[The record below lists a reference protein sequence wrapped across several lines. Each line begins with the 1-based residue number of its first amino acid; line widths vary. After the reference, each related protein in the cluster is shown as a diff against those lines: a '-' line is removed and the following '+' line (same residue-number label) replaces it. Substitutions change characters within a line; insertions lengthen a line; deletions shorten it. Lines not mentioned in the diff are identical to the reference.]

1 MEEGRGF
8 PLIWLYG
15 YIGKA
20 VMSEAGY
27 DREFLRKIANYLFE
41 LLIFFDDDGTVRHA
55 NEVVLSTLMYQDLD
69 ELDNISDVFPTLFYK
84 EGDKMM
90 CREDMDGHVVSTV
103 AYRSNNTCFEVE
115 ARFIKDLIKVD
126 GAPDKTRHACVVE
139 DISAR
144 ERLSREISKARESSE
159 DFVKTRDEF
168 VANVTHELRTP
179 VNGILGNIQ
188 ELMGA
193 ERDNNKLYTM
203 EMIEKSCND
212 MNALINNILDFSKLQ
227 AGKFQMEDR
236 EFSLKSMIDYV
247 RSNHINKIH
256 EKGLD
261 FFVTVAPDIPDKLIG
276 DELRLEQILN
286 NLLSNAIKFTTVGKI
301 MLEVVETARVGNRVE
316 LFFMV
321 MDTGIGIADHD
332 MDKLFKGFSQVD
344 ASISRKYG
352 GTGLGLN
359 ISKQLVNLMGGDIS
373 VDSTAGKG
381 STFTFSVWLN
391 LPDGADTAAEEY
403 HKATPV
409 FSSMA
414 SESGDADAGMEY
426 GSAENREE
434 IDKRLMKLVLC
445 IEMDTWEKAEMFAD
459 AVKQL
464 TLSAPKEITQT
475 ALKLKMAI
483 QKENREKATQAIDTL
498 KKLLNS

>member
-1 MEEGRGF
+1 MIDPAAIKEY
-8 PLIWLYG
+8 L
-15 YIGKA
+15 
-20 VMSEAGY
+20 
-27 DREFLRKIANYLFE
+27 DRIADILFEFLIVFE
-41 LLIFFDDDGTVRHA
+41 DDGTIVHV
-55 NEVVLSTLMYQDLD
+55 NEIVCSSLMYDD
-69 ELDNISDVFPTLFYK
+69 GESIGNIEKIFPSLFYR
-84 EGDKMM
+84 EGDSLIF
-90 CREDMDGHVVSTV
+90 RDDMDGHVIDTV
-103 AYRSNNTCFEVE
+103 AYRSNNTCFEVG
-115 ARFIKDLIKVD
+115 ARFLRDLGKDLGISNEIARGRNVCI
-126 GAPDKTRHACVVE
+126 AE

-144 ERLSREISKARESSE
+144 ERLTREVNKARESSA

-188 ELMGA
+188 ELMGT
-193 ERDNNKLYTM
+193 EKDNNRLYTM

-236 EFSLKSMIDYV
+236 EFSLKGMIDYI

-301 MLEVVETARVGNRVE
+301 MLEVVETARSGNRVE

-321 MDTGIGIADHD
+321 MDTGIGIAGKD

-359 ISKQLVNLMGGDIS
+359 ISKQLVNMMGGDIS
-373 VDSTAGKG
+373 VDSVAGKG

-391 LPDGADTAAEEY
+391 LPEGEYNATEDYQKAA
-403 HKATPV
+403 PV
-409 FSSMA
+409 FNSIQEQM
-414 SESGDADAGMEY
+414 DTQDAGMVF

-434 IDKRLMKLVLC
+434 IDKRLMKLILC

-464 TLSAPKEITQT
+464 TIGAPKEIAQV

-483 QKENREKATQAIDTL
+483 QKENGEKAMQAIESL
-498 KKLLNS
+498 KELLRSM

>member
-1 MEEGRGF
+1 MTDVKE
-8 PLIWLYG
+8 LIG
-15 YIGKA
+15 NA
-20 VMSEAGY
+20 
-27 DREFLRKIANYLFE
+27 DFLRKVANSLFE
-41 LLIFFDDDGTVRHA
+41 FLIVFEDDGTVIYA
-55 NEVVLSTLMYQDLD
+55 NEKVFETLIY
-69 ELDNISDVFPTLFYK
+69 ENHEGIGNISAIFPPLFYEENGTLF
-84 EGDKMM
+84 
-90 CREDMDGHVVSTV
+90 CREEMDGHVISTV

-115 ARFIKDLIKVD
+115 VRFFKDILNEDNDRGLMPGKNV
-126 GAPDKTRHACVVE
+126 CVVQ
-139 DISAR
+139 DISGR
-144 ERLSREISKARESSE
+144 ERLEREISK
-159 DFVKTRDEF
+159 VKENSADLTKTKDEF

-188 ELMGA
+188 ELMGF
-193 ERDNNKLYTM
+193 ETDPNKLYSM

-227 AGKFQMEDR
+227 AGKFTMEDR
-236 EFSLKSMIDYV
+236 EFSLKDMIDYV
-247 RSNHINKIH
+247 RSNHISKIH

-261 FFVTVAPDIPDKLIG
+261 FFVTVAPDIPDRLIG

-301 MLEVVETARVGNRVE
+301 MLEVVETAREGNRVE

-321 MDTGIGIADHD
+321 MDTGIGIADQD

-391 LPDGADTAAEEY
+391 IPEGDGGEVKEY
-403 HKATPV
+403 HKPAPV
-409 FSSMA
+409 FNSLQ
-414 SESGDADAGMEY
+414 SGDAEEGIGMVF

-434 IDKRLMKLVLC
+434 IDKRLMKLILC

-464 TLSAPKEITQT
+464 TMGAPKEIAQA
-475 ALKLKMAI
+475 ALRLKMAV
-483 QKENREKATQAIDTL
+483 QKENGEKATAAIETL
-498 KKLLNS
+498 KSLL